1 MIKDIIEGHVNEL
14 FDRNK
19 EFHEHRMD
27 ICRKCPLYKQSMIG
41 PMCNNKLWLNVSTG
55 EVSSYAKQGFTR
67 GCGCRLDAKTRNPN
81 NRCPNNKW

>member
-19 EFHEHRMD
+19 EFYEHRMD
-27 ICRKCPLYKQSMIG
+27 ICRECPLYKESMIG
-41 PMCNNKLWLNVSTG
+41 PMCNNKLWLNTSTG
-55 EVSSYAKQGFTR
+55 EVSTYEKRGFGR
-67 GCGCRLDAKTRNPN
+67 GCGCRLNAKTRNPN